1 MCSSEH
7 SILVKRTLSDITANE
22 DPLHHLCSH
31 QTRFPSPH
39 FGPQFEKEEK
49 IAQTESLSK
58 ISAEAS
64 LMTTCEAYRVFLIN
78 EICQFW
84 HKNTNLKIVENQ
96 AKCWAKGLGRGW
108 GWQGSSF
115 CKISMHKSI
124 NAPADRFIQIFKE
137 EKGFLWNNLALI
149 IMARNT
155 HQLWLFR
162 SLTSADN
169 NCDFDQRFRTYISLT
184 TCSGALASYTRANMY
199 W

>member
-1 MCSSEH
+1 MCSSKH

-78 EICQFW
+78 EICQFL
-84 HKNTNLKIVENQ
+84 HKNANLKIGENQ
-96 AKCWAKGLGRGW
+96 AKCRAKG
-108 GWQGSSF
+108 
-115 CKISMHKSI
+115 
-124 NAPADRFIQIFKE
+124 
-137 EKGFLWNNLALI
+137 
-149 IMARNT
+149 
-155 HQLWLFR
+155 
-162 SLTSADN
+162 
-169 NCDFDQRFRTYISLT
+169 
-184 TCSGALASYTRANMY
+184 
-199 W
+199 

>member
-1 MCSSEH
+1 MGAKGLFILFWGFAEKKYFLCFFSNERFSLCSSEH

-39 FGPQFEKEEK
+39 LVHNLKNSTG
-49 IAQTESLSK
+49 AT
-58 ISAEAS
+58 

-84 HKNTNLKIVENQ
+84 HKNTNLKIGENQ
-96 AKCWAKGLGRGW
+96 AKCRAKGWGRGW

-137 EKGFLWNNLALI
+137 EKGFLWNNSTLVN
-149 IMARNT
+149 MARNT
-155 HQLWLFR
+155 LQLWLFSFLDLYR
-162 SLTSADN
+162 
-169 NCDFDQRFRTYISLT
+169 Q
-184 TCSGALASYTRANMY
+184 
-199 W
+199 